1 MGLMNLL
8 TAGSSLS
15 EARER
20 PHRYKL
26 RSGALPKFGNRDG
39 STDVKKSSVA
49 FARSERATSAV
60 ESQPMNSNVVTMQKA
75 PGMPALGDL
84 ARKINVFKAAPPVA
98 VRPAIQGELSL
109 DRVKPVRND
118 LSDSDL
124 ELVRVTKKPEATPSS
139 VQIGPVEV
147 PVVKAVPLL
156 QRVRGL
162 FQRAR

>member
-26 RSGALPKFGNRDG
+26 RSGALPKFG
-39 STDVKKSSVA
+39 KSSGLAEVRKA
-49 FARSERATSAV
+49 SVEVETGERTENAV
-60 ESQPMNSNVVTMQKA
+60 ESQPMNSNIVAGTMRGL
-75 PGMPALGDL
+75 PVLSEW
-84 ARKINVFKAAPPVA
+84 ARKVSSIKPTRSTVA
-98 VRPAIQGELSL
+98 ERSAVQGELSL

-124 ELVRVTKKPEATPSS
+124 ELVKVTKRPEAAPNVVRIES
-139 VQIGPVEV
+139 VDV
-147 PVVKAVPLL
+147 PIVKAVPFLA
-156 QRVRGL
+156 RVRGL
-162 FQRAR
+162 FRRSA

>member
-26 RSGALPKFGNRDG
+26 RSGALPKFGNRDVP
-39 STDVKKSSVA
+39 TDVKKSSVA
-49 FARSERATSAV
+49 FAGSERAKSAV
-60 ESQPMNSNVVTMQKA
+60 ESQPMNFNTITVQKA
-75 PGMPALGDL
+75 PGLPALGEL
-84 ARKINVFKAAPPVA
+84 ARKINVFKAGPPATVHP
-98 VRPAIQGELSL
+98 VVQGELSL

-124 ELVRVTKKPEATPSS
+124 ELVRVTKKPEAAPSS
-139 VQIGPVEV
+139 VKIGSVDV
-147 PVVKAVPLL
+147 PIVKAVPFL

-162 FQRAR
+162 FQRVR